1 MFQDILLNM
10 GRAVTAVAVNPITPY
25 HLAVATQDSTIR
37 IYDRRVLGTRATGKK
52 TNIVKEERPYTTYLS
67 AICIIYDS

>member
-1 MFQDILLNM
+1 M

-52 TNIVKEERPYTTYLS
+52 TNIVKEERPYTT
-67 AICIIYDS
+67 